1 MLANV
6 TYENGLNEC
15 KPGNNICS
23 ILHKPNPDIE
33 KFINDVDRSGSC
45 TNKSRIEYFLNKVD
59 FGSYIL
65 VRCVKKDKIVLMTH
79 EEIKKIPGNENLD
92 TLSIDFLNKSESDR
106 GDFKRLLSCRKIID
120 NIMQNPPNE
129 CTKLAYKELGLRVD
143 RRLIE
148 LKNNL
153 IKCDY
158 SK

>member
-1 MLANV
+1 MPMND
-6 TYENGLNEC
+6 TNENGLNEC

-23 ILHKPNPDIE
+23 ILHKPNPNTE
-33 KFINDVDRSGSC
+33 KFIHDVDRSGSH
-45 TNKSRIEYFLNKVD
+45 TNESRIEYFFTKVD
-59 FGSYIL
+59 FGSYIPVL
-65 VRCVKKDKIVLMTH
+65 CVKKNTIVLMTH

-92 TLSIDFLNKSESDR
+92 TLSIDFLTKSESDR
-106 GDFKRLLSCRKIID
+106 GDFKRLSSCRKIID

-129 CTKLAYKELGLRVD
+129 GTKLAYKDLSLRVD

-148 LKNNL
+148 LKKNL